1 MIKRSMRKVLQKNK
15 LIYKDLQTAF
25 IEIEGILNTRP
36 ICYIYGDSPDTVI
49 ISSHLIYGRNP
60 LTEIP
65 ADDAKIK
72 KKLFKTFPTFTKF
85 NSMILKQME
94 FRISDRT

>member
-1 MIKRSMRKVLQKNK
+1 MIKRSMHKVLQKNK
-15 LIYKDLQTAF
+15 LIYEESQTAF

-36 ICYIYGDSPDTVI
+36 ICYIYDDSPDTVI

-72 KKLFKTFPTFTKF
+72 IKNYSKR
-85 NSMILKQME
+85 
-94 FRISDRT
+94 FRHLQSLIQRF

>member
-15 LIYKDLQTAF
+15 LIYEELQTAF

-36 ICYIYGDSPDTVI
+36 ICYIYDDSPDTVI

-72 KKLFKTFPTFTKF
+72 KKNYSKR
-85 NSMILKQME
+85 
-94 FRISDRT
+94 FRHLQSLIQRF